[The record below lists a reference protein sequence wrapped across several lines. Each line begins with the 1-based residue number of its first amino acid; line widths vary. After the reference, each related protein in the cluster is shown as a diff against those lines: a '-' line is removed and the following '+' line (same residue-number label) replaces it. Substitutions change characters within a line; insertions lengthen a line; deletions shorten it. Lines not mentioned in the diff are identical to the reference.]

1 MGRSRRLGA
10 GAVAVLGAAVG
21 SLMLSGPGEAAAGS
35 AQLLISHAPASRV
48 AQATTQ
54 NWGGYNQGKT
64 EKGTLFRS
72 VSATWTVPK
81 ATPHQ
86 RGRLEASSAW
96 VGIGG
101 GCYDVACNTGDGNT
115 LIQTGTAQEVTPSGK
130 SVYYSWYEL
139 IPAFETRIGL
149 AVAPGQRVTGSVQEL
164 TTPNP
169 LTGKSSW
176 QITLRNLSTG
186 KSFSK
191 TVTYRSSHG
200 TAEWIE
206 ETPTINGKFAP
217 MPNLTRLVFTNVT
230 ANGKSAGLAAKEA
243 ITLAR
248 GGVTFAKP
256 SAPSAGGGSF
266 AACTYAR
273 SCARP

>member
-1 MGRSRRLGA
+1 
-10 GAVAVLGAAVG
+10 
-21 SLMLSGPGEAAAGS
+21 MLSGPGEAAAGS

-72 VSATWTVPK
+72 VSATWTVPT

-115 LIQTGTAQEVTPSGK
+115 LIQTGTAQEVTTSGK

-139 IPAFETRIGL
+139 IPAFETKIGL
-149 AVAPGQRVTGSVQEL
+149 AVAPGQRVSGSVQEL
-164 TTPNP
+164 TTPSP
-169 LTGKSSW
+169 VTGKSTW
-176 QITLRNLSTG
+176 RITLRNLSTG
-186 KSFSK
+186 KTFTTTK
-191 TVTYRSSHG
+191 TYRSTHDM
-200 TAEWIE
+200 AEWIE
-206 ETPTINGKFAP
+206 ETPTINGNFAP
-217 MPNLTRLVFTNVT
+217 MPNLTRLVFTNVM

-248 GGVTFAKP
+248 GVTLAKP

-266 AACTYAR
+266 AACTYTK

>member
-1 MGRSRRLGA
+1 MGKSRRLGA
-10 GAVAVLGAAVG
+10 GVVTVVGVAVAALALAGPSEAAVG
-21 SLMLSGPGEAAAGS
+21 SEGMLV
-35 AQLLISHAPASRV
+35 SHAPNKRV
-48 AQATTQ
+48 TQSTSQ

-64 EKGTLFRS
+64 EKGMLFRS

-81 ATPHQ
+81 ATPHK

-101 GCYDVACNTGDGNT
+101 GCYDVTCNTGDGNT
-115 LIQTGTAQEVTPSGK
+115 LIQTGTAQEVTRAGK
-130 SVYYSWYEL
+130 AVYYSWYEL
-139 IPAFETRIGL
+139 IPAYESRIGL
-149 AVAPGQRVTGSVQEL
+149 AVAPGQRVHGSVQEL
-164 TTPNP
+164 TKPSA

-176 QITLRNLSTG
+176 RITLKNLSTG
-186 KSFSK
+186 KAFSK
-191 TVTYRSSHG
+191 TVTYRSTHG

-206 ETPTINGKFAP
+206 ETPTINGSFAP

-230 ANGKSAGLAAKEA
+230 ANGKSAHLVAKEQMN
-243 ITLAR
+243 LVR
-248 GGVTFAKP
+248 GVTLAKP
-256 SAPSAGGGSF
+256 SAPSANGSSF